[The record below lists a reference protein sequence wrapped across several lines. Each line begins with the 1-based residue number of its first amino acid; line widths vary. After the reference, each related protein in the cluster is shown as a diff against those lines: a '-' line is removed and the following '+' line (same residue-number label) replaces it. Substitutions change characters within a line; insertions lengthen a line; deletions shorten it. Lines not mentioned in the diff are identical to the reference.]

1 MVTSLR
7 MRISNLGTLDPESCL
22 WPTPDLTPTGHNF
35 LFALLKHLGLMEN
48 MLFSDKSLK
57 AWMLSRRLNP
67 MDPNQENVRK
77 KLLLPILANYK
88 KEMKKKKKICER
100 KGKNKQKQNQFIQKK
115 PHTIFDFGLIVY
127 Y

>member
-22 WPTPDLTPTGHNF
+22 WPTPDPTPTGHNF
-35 LFALLKHLGLMEN
+35 LFALLKHLGWMEN
-48 MLFSDKSLK
+48 MLFSDKLLK

-88 KEMKKKKKICER
+88 KKTNKKKKIWGKKKKK
-100 KGKNKQKQNQFIQKK
+100 KKKKKKFIQKK
-115 PHTIFDFGLIVY
+115 N
-127 Y
+127 

>member
-1 MVTSLR
+1 
-7 MRISNLGTLDPESCL
+7 
-22 WPTPDLTPTGHNF
+22 
-35 LFALLKHLGLMEN
+35 
-48 MLFSDKSLK
+48 
-57 AWMLSRRLNP
+57 

-88 KEMKKKKKICER
+88 KETKKKKKICER

-115 PHTIFDFGLIVY
+115 THTIFDFGLIVY